1 MYRYFNIGVHIEKR
15 FEYCFF
21 FIIRLSLSSMAA
33 DTYSIM
39 LFLKSIINL

>member
-15 FEYCFF
+15 FEYCF